1 MIEHKK
7 ILLMGSGGIGDAL
20 FLTPAAR
27 AVRNNFP
34 RARIS
39 LFFTGNGHLVFKRNT
54 SVDDVIPAPFASH
67 WSRDKPEEGLARGN
81 YDLAIIFNRDA
92 AYRDL
97 AQHAGITSIWRI
109 EDIHERIVP
118 ERPTQAQDRTGGT
131 YVSIRRDAESEHSVA
146 MNLDLLRAAGLAVD
160 STDMEMP
167 IEPEDERAAADLL
180 RREGVAPSD
189 QLIAF
194 HPGTALLNRPRMGR
208 LIRRAR
214 LIVKG
219 GTFVYD
225 GRCWPVESF
234 AQLGNLIAMTFR
246 SRIVITGGRYEGGL
260 AAKIS
265 RLSQFRPINLT
276 GKTDIGQLAVILKQT
291 RLVVAGDT
299 GVLHLAMTM
308 KAPVVGIYGSTHVSR
323 TGPWGPKE
331 QFLAVGSERHMQ
343 RITVEEVFDAVK
355 SLLGCGAAVRS
366 TSSVSSGS
374 SWSS

>member
-1 MIEHKK
+1 MSEHKK

-39 LFFTGNGHLVFKRNT
+39 LFFTGAGHLVFKRST
-54 SVDDVIPAPFASH
+54 AVDDVIPAPFASR
-67 WSRDKPEEGLARGN
+67 WDRDKPAENLSRGH

-97 AQHAGITSIWRI
+97 AQHAGIANIWRI
-109 EDIHERIVP
+109 ADIHESMLP
-118 ERPTQAQDRTGGT
+118 ERVTQGHGHTSGT

-167 IEPEDERAAADLL
+167 IEPADELAATDLL
-180 RREGVAPSD
+180 RREGIAPSD

-194 HPGTALLNRPRMGR
+194 HPGTELLNRPRMAR

-219 GTFVYD
+219 RTVVYD
-225 GRCWPVESF
+225 GRCWPLKSF
-234 AQLGNLIAMTFR
+234 AQLGDLIATTFG
-246 SRIVITGGRYEGGL
+246 SRIVITGGRHEADL
-260 AAKIS
+260 AARIA
-265 RLSQFRPINLT
+265 RLSQVSPINLT
-276 GKTDIGQLAVILKQT
+276 GKTEIGQLGAILKQT
-291 RLVVAGDT
+291 SLVVAGDT
-299 GVLHLAMTM
+299 GVLHLAMAM

-331 QFLAVGSERHMQ
+331 QFIALGGKPPMK
-343 RITVEEVFDAVK
+343 RITVDEVFDAVK
-355 SLLGCGAAVRS
+355 SLLGADAARR
-366 TSSVSSGS
+366 
-374 SWSS
+374 

>member
-1 MIEHKK
+1 
-7 ILLMGSGGIGDAL
+7 MGSGGIGDAL
-20 FLTPAAR
+20 FLTPATR
-27 AVRNNFP
+27 AVRNTFP

-54 SVDDVIPAPFASH
+54 SVDAVIPAPFARH
-67 WSRDKPEEGLARGN
+67 WARDKPEDRLATGT

-97 AQHAGITSIWRI
+97 AQRAGITSIWRI
-109 EDIHERIVP
+109 EDIHERVAP
-118 ERPTQAQDRTGGT
+118 EQLTHARDHTGGT
-131 YVSIRRDAESEHSVA
+131 YVSIRRDAASDHSVA

-180 RREGVAPSD
+180 RREGIGPSD

-194 HPGTALLNRPRMGR
+194 HPGTAMLNRPRMGR

-214 LIVKG
+214 LIVKHR
-219 GTFVYD
+219 TFVYD

-234 AQLGNLIAMTFR
+234 AQLGNRIATSFR
-246 SRIVITGGRYEGGL
+246 SRIVITGGSHERDL
-260 AAKIS
+260 ATSIA
-265 RLSQFRPINLT
+265 RRSQCPVTNLT
-276 GKTDIGQLAVILKQT
+276 GKTDLGQLGAILKRT

-308 KAPVVGIYGSTHVSR
+308 KAQVVGIYSSTHVSR
-323 TGPWGPKE
+323 TGPWGPPE
-331 QFLAVGSERHMQ
+331 QFLVVGRTGRRQ
-343 RITVEEVFDAVK
+343 RATVEEVWDAVTL
-355 SLLGCGAAVRS
+355 LLGSNAAPR
-366 TSSVSSGS
+366 
-374 SWSS
+374 

>member
-1 MIEHKK
+1 
-7 ILLMGSGGIGDAL
+7 MGSGGIGDAL

-54 SVDDVIPAPFASH
+54 SVDDVIPAPFAKQ
-67 WSRDKPEEGLARGN
+67 WDRYKPAESLARGN

-97 AQHAGITSIWRI
+97 ARHAGIANIWRI
-109 EDIHERIVP
+109 ADIHERILP
-118 ERPTQAQDRTGGT
+118 ERLTHVHGHSDGT
-131 YVSIRRDAESEHSVA
+131 YVSIRRDAESQHSVA
-146 MNLDLLRAAGLAVD
+146 MNLDLLRTAGLAVD

-180 RREGVAPSD
+180 RREGIAPSD

-214 LIVKG
+214 LVVKRR
-219 GTFVYD
+219 TSVYD
-225 GRCWPVESF
+225 GRCWPWQSF
-234 AQLGNLIAMTFR
+234 AQLGNLIATTFR
-246 SRIVITGGRYEGGL
+246 ARIVITGGRYEGDL
-260 AAKIS
+260 AARIS
-265 RLSQFRPINLT
+265 RLAQFRPINLT
-276 GKTDIGQLAVILKQT
+276 GKTDLGQLGVILRQT

-308 KAPVVGIYGSTHVSR
+308 KAPVVGIYASTHVSR

-331 QFLAVGSERHMQ
+331 QFRAVGSAHMQ
-343 RITVEEVFDAVK
+343 RITVEEVFDAVT
-355 SLLGCGAAVRS
+355 SLLGSNAARR
-366 TSSVSSGS
+366 
-374 SWSS
+374 